1 MQLGDVLRLEIH
13 SAVQQDHSH
22 GEPVYLRG
30 ASPDSGAARQRAI
43 GAETMRR
50 RAAQCQIE
58 NQIRGLREGG
68 TEGSVEGADF
78 EESAGYAAAAIA
90 VFADLVGVTCQGNA
104 GGARFIRHRLADGG
118 HDRGDDGQGKHSDD
132 EYCS

>member
-1 MQLGDVLRLEIH
+1 MGTQ
-13 SAVQQDHSH
+13 
-22 GEPVYLRG
+22 
-30 ASPDSGAARQRAI
+30 
-43 GAETMRR
+43 TMRR
-50 RAAQCQIE
+50 RAPQGQLE
-58 NQIRGLREGG
+58 KQIRGLREGG

-90 VFADLVGVTCQGNA
+90 GVADLVGVTRQGDA